1 MEIKGEMLY
10 WHSYNRETA
19 IIITNNG
26 KLYEDLNHQYCLD
39 SFTKEYFHGL
49 NFEDDLE
56 DMIIITDKL
65 FREGHFHGFDLFVKG
80 NHKILASHY
89 PRAYDVTAVK
99 EAAMKYAKD
108 NKCVLATFTSDY
120 KLSDELRAIA

>member
-10 WHSYNRETA
+10 WHSYNRDTA
-19 IIITNNG
+19 IIITNDG

-56 DMIIITDKL
+56 DMIKITDKL

-80 NHKILASHY
+80 DDKILASHY
-89 PRAYDVTAVK
+89 ARAFDVEPVR
-99 EAAMKYAKD
+99 AAAEEYARK
-108 NKCVLATFTSDY
+108 NNCILATFTCDY
-120 KLSDELRAIA
+120 KLSDDMRKIA